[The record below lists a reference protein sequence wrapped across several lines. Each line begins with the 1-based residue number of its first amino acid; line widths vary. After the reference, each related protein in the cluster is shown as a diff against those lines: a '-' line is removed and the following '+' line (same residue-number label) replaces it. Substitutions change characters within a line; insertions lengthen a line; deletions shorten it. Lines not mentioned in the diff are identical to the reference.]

1 MNKLIYPVSLLAI
14 IFSALFIMS
23 CGQIDPVIESP
34 IQINTIE
41 ELNKIITNCNG
52 SEITSKEDI
61 ENNLIG
67 DWQLIGISTGWVHQ
81 FEKSNI
87 SLRIDENSI
96 VFNDVDR
103 GEVIES
109 NWNLIF
115 VEVNSIQ
122 YYYLET
128 SEESLRYILGMQ
140 TFCDQFMYG
149 NGRVSDGAT
158 YVYHKV
164 K

>member
-109 NWNLIF
+109 NSKCSN
-115 VEVNSIQ
+115 
-122 YYYLET
+122 
-128 SEESLRYILGMQ
+128 
-140 TFCDQFMYG
+140 
-149 NGRVSDGAT
+149 
-158 YVYHKV
+158 
-164 K
+164 